1 MGEAK
6 QTENLPDV
14 KVDVV
19 KEEDDKKIKTKQ
31 KLEKSTEIKEEK
43 PMLKKVIKPKEK
55 DVKTEEEKKK
65 DENEKMP
72 FGAKLR
78 KTETVKREIKEA
90 KLETVQLK
98 HHQFE
103 VTPKDTDLEQTTGI
117 ILGEPLVSS
126 EEGGNVMKKTD

>member
-19 KEEDDKKIKTKQ
+19 KEEDDKKVKTKQ
-31 KLEKSTEIKEEK
+31 KLEKPTEIKEEK

-55 DVKTEEEKKK
+55 DVKNDDLKKK

-103 VTPKDTDLEQTTGI
+103 VQPRETDLEQTTGI